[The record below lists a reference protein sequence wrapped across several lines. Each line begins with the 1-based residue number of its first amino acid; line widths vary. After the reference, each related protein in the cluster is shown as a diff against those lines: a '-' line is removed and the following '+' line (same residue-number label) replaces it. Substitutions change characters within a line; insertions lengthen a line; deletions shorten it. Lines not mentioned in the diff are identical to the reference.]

1 MIHTKRKESSDNDV
15 TVVDLHLTSVTVQE
29 VLKKPRLLNSKCLGL
44 CFSILKTS
52 CALYITQRQRAYEIY
67 ASSKCP
73 EISLTPKIV
82 MSTRQVKRELFT
94 VVAGTNRIIPYLTFL
109 IKLEASH
116 LSTMIFR
123 SFLDPFR
130 FKSFHRKK
138 SSSANGLQLS
148 VFLKYIYYYQKS
160 NWKKGGPTNFF
171 IFPPRERALSP
182 AGLMGDSMMLLHA
195 WHKGQCGST
204 DQVAWLN
211 PRFFR
216 VFWFDGSIFFR
227 DAMNIQELLLP

>member
-29 VLKKPRLLNSKCLGL
+29 VLKKPRLLNSKCLSL
-44 CFSILKTS
+44 CFGILKSS

-148 VFLKYIYYYQKS
+148 VFPKIY
-160 NWKKGGPTNFF
+160 
-171 IFPPRERALSP
+171 
-182 AGLMGDSMMLLHA
+182 
-195 WHKGQCGST
+195 
-204 DQVAWLN
+204 
-211 PRFFR
+211 
-216 VFWFDGSIFFR
+216 
-227 DAMNIQELLLP
+227 LLLPKIELKKGRSNKFFYFSTTRESSFPSWING

>member
-44 CFSILKTS
+44 CFSKTS

-160 NWKKGGPTNFF
+160 N
-171 IFPPRERALSP
+171 
-182 AGLMGDSMMLLHA
+182 
-195 WHKGQCGST
+195 
-204 DQVAWLN
+204 
-211 PRFFR
+211 
-216 VFWFDGSIFFR
+216 
-227 DAMNIQELLLP
+227 

>member
-1 MIHTKRKESSDNDV
+1 MSWNITDAKNSNEHTASQTRIVHGRRRHQSDN
-15 TVVDLHLTSVTVQE
+15 TL
-29 VLKKPRLLNSKCLGL
+29 
-44 CFSILKTS
+44 
-52 CALYITQRQRAYEIY
+52 
-67 ASSKCP
+67 
-73 EISLTPKIV
+73 
-82 MSTRQVKRELFT
+82 
-94 VVAGTNRIIPYLTFL
+94 LTFL